1 MTPSRFV
8 ILFLLSAFVWSGCSN
23 VTFTEPMPLN
33 RRDLPKFPSKWHG
46 TWSDGKDM
54 TVTIGESY
62 FEGDDLEKVALGEDV
77 LLRRFHGHL
86 VLNQPEENGKWSV
99 LLGRRWKDELKLW
112 TFDGAEEAK
121 VAVWST
127 ILNDSSITEFTR
139 DEELGVKAYT
149 LAPQNNA
156 AFRKLITEGGPLS
169 PTPCGGST
177 PEALRLSLSHSM
189 PPHPN
194 SRGSKSPGCSPCV
207 GSGN

>member
-1 MTPSRFV
+1 MTPSRLV
-8 ILFLLSAFVWSGCSN
+8 ILFLLSALVWSGCSN

-33 RRDLPKFPSKWHG
+33 RRDLTKFPPKWRG

-54 TVTIGESY
+54 TITINESS
-62 FEGDDLEKVALGEDV
+62 FESTDLEKIALGEDV
-77 LLRRFHGHL
+77 LLRSFHGHL

-156 AFRKLITEGGPLS
+156 AFRKLITEGGATES
-169 PTPCGGST
+169 YT
-177 PEALRLSLSHSM
+177 LRRIE
-189 PPHPN
+189 P
-194 SRGSKSPGCSPCV
+194 
-207 GSGN
+207 

>member
-33 RRDLPKFPSKWHG
+33 RRDLPKFPSKWRG
-46 TWSDGKDM
+46 TWSDGTDM

-156 AFRKLITEGGPLS
+156 AFRKLITERGATES
-169 PTPCGGST
+169 YT
-177 PEALRLSLSHSM
+177 LRRID
-189 PPHPN
+189 P
-194 SRGSKSPGCSPCV
+194 
-207 GSGN
+207 

>member
-33 RRDLPKFPSKWHG
+33 RRDLPKFPSKWRG

-156 AFRKLITEGGPLS
+156 AYQKLITEGGATES
-169 PTPCGGST
+169 YT
-177 PEALRLSLSHSM
+177 LRRID
-189 PPHPN
+189 P
-194 SRGSKSPGCSPCV
+194 
-207 GSGN
+207 

>member
-1 MTPSRFV
+1 MTPSRLV
-8 ILFLLSAFVWSGCSN
+8 ILFLLSALVWSGCSN

-33 RRDLPKFPSKWHG
+33 RRDLSKFPPKWRG

-54 TVTIGESY
+54 TITINESS
-62 FEGDDLEKVALGEDV
+62 FESTDLEKMALGEDV

-127 ILNDSSITEFTR
+127 ILNDRYITEFTR

-156 AFRKLITEGGPLS
+156 AFRKLITEEGTTES
-169 PTPCGGST
+169 Y
-177 PEALRLSLSHSM
+177 ALRRIK
-189 PPHPN
+189 P
-194 SRGSKSPGCSPCV
+194 
-207 GSGN
+207 